1 MGKASPILE
10 NFNSGEMSP
19 LLGGRVGFDKYPNG
33 ASILENFIPTT
44 QGPNQR
50 RGGTRFVFPVKDSA
64 KKVLLVPFEYSV
76 TQAYMLEFGDYYVRF
91 YTWDAVTKVRGIL
104 ESSPGVPVEVSSP
117 YAEADLYNVDGTPR
131 LRYTQ
136 SGDFL
141 YLAHSSHQQR
151 IIKRVTTT
159 SFTIEAYEAKGG
171 PWKSLN
177 DTGITLAASAETGS
191 ITLTSSLALFQAGH
205 VGSLVY
211 IEAPIVDSVK
221 AWEVSKAITTGS
233 RRRSDGKTY
242 EALNSATTGTSKPV
256 HSEGALYDGDTGV
269 QWQYRDSGYGYARI
283 TARASS
289 TSATATVIDRLPST
303 AVVSTG
309 ATIKTISSISN
320 NGGNVRAVVTG
331 HGYTGTMSILLNIT
345 RSSSA
350 TGTTVYSAQ
359 HDATVVDANTI
370 DIDAVYATVLPQI
383 QIFTSV
389 GGSLSVTT
397 ETSVFVSGTTQQ
409 AGILNTRWALGE
421 WSSVEGWPSD
431 LAFFR
436 ERLWFGRGQTLW
448 GSVSA
453 DFTDYAPKTYGTV
466 TADMAITVTL
476 VSGKINTVQW
486 MAADK
491 DLVAGTAGGE
501 FAIGE
506 LTNGEP
512 LGPANKRSRLMSAF
526 GSRAIPPIKNVES
539 LLFIQRSGLKAR
551 ETFYDFGSDGYKSSD
566 TTVLA
571 EHITRTGVTQM
582 AFAPDPDQVVWSILA
597 DGSLIGF
604 TWNNEQ
610 SVRGWHRHPIGGSG
624 IVESIAVMP
633 AAEGD
638 RSELWMVV
646 KRTINGVTKRY
657 VEYMERPFRT
667 GDSQASQLYSD
678 SALTYTGTAAT
689 TISGLGHLEGQTV
702 SVLVNG
708 APHPNVVVTSGAITL
723 QIAATTAQIGLPCPA
738 RYRSMRLEAGAQDG
752 TSQGKTKRIHKCV
765 IRLLDTGGGKYG
777 PMNGGPMDSLLLRSS
792 TALMNQP
799 APLFSGD
806 KVVPWPDGYNTDAYV
821 GFEID
826 QPVNAVLVAVMPQ
839 INTSDAR

>member
-1 MGKASPILE
+1 MTKASPILE
-10 NFNSGEMSP
+10 NFNTGEMSP
-19 LLGGRVGFDKYPNG
+19 LLAGRVGFDKYPNG

-50 RGGTRFVFPVKDSA
+50 RAGTRYVYPVKDSD

-76 TQAYMLEFGDYYVRF
+76 TQAYMLEFGDFYVRF

-104 ESSPGVPVEVSSP
+104 LSGGVPVEVATP
-117 YAEADLYNVDGTPR
+117 YSVADLYNADGTPR
-131 LRYTQ
+131 LRYVQ

-141 YLAHSSHQQR
+141 YLTHSKYQQR
-151 IIKRVTTT
+151 ILKRLTAT
-159 SFTIEAYEAKGG
+159 SFTMTVYDFTGG
-171 PWKSLN
+171 PWMSLN
-177 DTGITLAASAETGS
+177 DTAATVYSNAETGS
-191 ITLTSSLALFQAGH
+191 VTLTANVDIFESGH
-205 VGSLVY
+205 VGSLFY
-211 IEAPIVDSVK
+211 LEARDTNSVP
-221 AWEVSKAITTGS
+221 AWEVGKAITAGA
-233 RRRSDGKTY
+233 RRRSDNKTY

-256 HSEGALYDGDTGV
+256 HTEGALIDGDSGV
-269 QWQYRDSGYGYARI
+269 QWQYRDAGYGYVRI
-283 TARASS
+283 TGYTNAR
-289 TSATATVIDRLPST
+289 TVTATVIDRLPSQ
-303 AVVSTG
+303 VVGSG
-309 ATIKTISSISN
+309 A
-320 NGGNVRAVVTG
+320 
-331 HGYTGTMSILLNIT
+331 
-345 RSSSA
+345 A
-350 TGTTVYSAQ
+350 TS
-359 HDATVVDANTI
+359 
-370 DIDAVYATVLPQI
+370 
-383 QIFTSV
+383 
-389 GGSLSVTT
+389 
-397 ETSVFVSGTTQQ
+397 
-409 AGILNTRWALGE
+409 RWAYGE
-421 WSSVEGWPSD
+421 WSTVEGWPSD
-431 LAFFR
+431 VAFFR
-436 ERLWFGRGQTLW
+436 ERLWFGRGQTVW

-453 DFTDYAPKTYGTV
+453 DFTDYAPKTYGQV

-476 VSGKINTVQW
+476 VSGKINDVQW

-551 ETFYDFGSDGYKSSD
+551 ETFFDFGSDGYKSSD

-571 EHITRTGVTQM
+571 EHITASGITQM
-582 AFAPDPDQVVWSILA
+582 AFAADPDQVVWCVRA
-597 DGSLIGF
+597 DGMLLGF

-638 RSELWMVV
+638 RSELWLVV
-646 KRTINGVTKRY
+646 RRTINGVTKRY
-657 VEYMERPFRT
+657 VEYLERQYRI
-667 GDSQASQLYSD
+667 GDSQASQFYVD
-678 SALTYTGTAAT
+678 SGLTYTGTATT

-738 RYRSMRLEAGAQDG
+738 RYRSMRLEAGSQDG

-765 IRLLDTGGGKYG
+765 LRLLYTGGGKYG
-777 PMNGGPMDSLLLRSS
+777 AMNGGPMDNLLLRSS
-792 TALMNQP
+792 TAAMNQP
-799 APLFSGD
+799 APLFTGD
-806 KVVPWPDGYNTDAYV
+806 KVVPWPDGYNTEAYV

-839 INTSDAR
+839 IVTQDAR

>member
-1 MGKASPILE
+1 MAKASPILE
-10 NFNSGEMSP
+10 NFNTGEMSP
-19 LLGGRVGFDKYPNG
+19 LLAGRVGFDKYPNG

-50 RGGTRFVFPVKDSA
+50 RAGTRFVFPVKDSA

-76 TQAYMLEFGDYYVRF
+76 TQAYMLEFGDFYVRF

-104 ESSPGVPVEVSSP
+104 ESSPGVPVEVVTP
-117 YAEADLYNVDGTPR
+117 YSEADLYNTDGSPR
-131 LRYTQ
+131 LRFTQ

-141 YLAHSSHQQR
+141 YLTHSSYQQR
-151 IIKRVTTT
+151 VLQRLTAT
-159 SFTIEAYEAKGG
+159 SFSMTLFEATGG

-177 DTGITLAASAETGS
+177 DTATTVYASAESGTGV
-191 ITLTSSLALFQAGH
+191 TLTASAGIFQAAH
-205 VGSLVY
+205 VGSLFY
-211 IEAPIVDSVK
+211 LESRDTNSVP
-221 AWEVSKAITTGS
+221 AWEVGKAITAGA
-233 RRRSDGKTY
+233 RRRSDSKNY

-256 HSEGALYDGDTGV
+256 HTEGAILDGDTGV
-269 QWQYRDSGYGYARI
+269 QWQYRDSGYGYVRI
-283 TARASS
+283 TGY
-289 TSATATVIDRLPST
+289 TNATTVTVTVVDRLPSQVVGSGLAT
-303 AVVSTG
+303 A
-309 ATIKTISSISN
+309 
-320 NGGNVRAVVTG
+320 
-331 HGYTGTMSILLNIT
+331 
-345 RSSSA
+345 
-350 TGTTVYSAQ
+350 
-359 HDATVVDANTI
+359 
-370 DIDAVYATVLPQI
+370 
-383 QIFTSV
+383 
-389 GGSLSVTT
+389 
-397 ETSVFVSGTTQQ
+397 
-409 AGILNTRWALGE
+409 RWAFGE

-436 ERLWFGRGQTLW
+436 ERLWFGRGRTLW

-453 DFTDYAPKTYGTV
+453 AFTDFEPKTFGTV
-466 TADMAITVTL
+466 TADMAITVSL
-476 VSGKINTVQW
+476 VSGRINDIQW
-486 MAADK
+486 LAADK

-506 LTNGEP
+506 LSNGDP
-512 LGPANKRSRLMSAF
+512 LGPANKRSRIMSTF
-526 GSRAIPPIKNVES
+526 GSRAIPPIKNTES
-539 LLFIQRSGLKAR
+539 LLFVQRSGLKAR

-571 EHITRTGVTQM
+571 EHITASGITQM
-582 AFAPDPDQVVWSILA
+582 AFAADPDQVVWCIRA
-597 DGSLIGF
+597 DGTLLGF

-610 SVRGWHRHPIGGSG
+610 AVRGWHRHPMGGSG
-624 IVESIAVMP
+624 VVESIAVMP

-638 RSELWMVV
+638 RSELWLVV

-657 VEYMERPFRT
+657 VEYLERPYRI
-667 GDSQASQLYSD
+667 GDTQASQFYVD
-678 SALTYTGTAAT
+678 CGLTYTGTAAT

-765 IRLLDTGGGKYG
+765 LRLLYTGGGKYG
-777 PMNGGPMDSLLLRSS
+777 AMNGGPMDYLLLRSS
-792 TALMNQP
+792 TAAMDQP
-799 APLFSGD
+799 APLFTGD
-806 KVVPWPDGYNTDAYV
+806 KVVPWPDGYNTEAYV

-839 INTSDAR
+839 IVTQDAR

>member
-1 MGKASPILE
+1 MAKASPILE
-10 NFNSGEMSP
+10 NFNTGEMSP
-19 LLGGRVGFDKYPNG
+19 LLAGRVGYEKYPNG

-50 RGGTRFVFPVKDSA
+50 RAGTRYVYPVKDSA
-64 KKVLLVPFEYSV
+64 KKVLLIPFEYSV
-76 TQAYMLEFGDYYVRF
+76 TQAYMLEFGDFYVRF

-104 ESSPGVPVEVSSP
+104 MSGGSPVEVVTP
-117 YAEADLYNVDGTPR
+117 YSVADLFNADGSPR
-131 LRYTQ
+131 LRYVQ

-141 YLAHSSHQQR
+141 YLTHSKYQQR
-151 IIKRVTTT
+151 ILKRLSAT
-159 SFTIEAYEAKGG
+159 SFTMTVYEFTGG
-171 PWKSLN
+171 PWMPLN
-177 DTGITLAASAETGS
+177 DTAATVYSSAETGTVT
-191 ITLTSSLALFQAGH
+191 ITSNVDLFEAGH
-205 VGSLVY
+205 VGSLFY
-211 IEAPIVDSVK
+211 MEARDTNSVP
-221 AWEVSKAITTGS
+221 AWEVGKAITAGA
-233 RRRSDGKTY
+233 RRRSDNKTY

-256 HSEGALYDGDTGV
+256 HTEGALIDGDSGV
-269 QWQYRDSGYGYARI
+269 QWQYRDAGYGYVRI
-283 TARASS
+283 TGYTNARNV
-289 TSATATVIDRLPST
+289 TATVIDRLPSQ
-303 AVVSTG
+303 VVGSG
-309 ATIKTISSISN
+309 A
-320 NGGNVRAVVTG
+320 
-331 HGYTGTMSILLNIT
+331 
-345 RSSSA
+345 A
-350 TGTTVYSAQ
+350 T
-359 HDATVVDANTI
+359 
-370 DIDAVYATVLPQI
+370 
-383 QIFTSV
+383 
-389 GGSLSVTT
+389 
-397 ETSVFVSGTTQQ
+397 
-409 AGILNTRWALGE
+409 TRWSYGE

-431 LAFFR
+431 VSFFR
-436 ERLWFGRGQTLW
+436 ERLWFGRRQTVW

-453 DFTDYAPKTYGTV
+453 DFTDFAPKTYGQV

-476 VSGKINTVQW
+476 VSGKINDVQW

-512 LGPANKRSRLMSAF
+512 LGPANKRSRLISAF
-526 GSRAIPPIKNVES
+526 GSRGIPPIKNVES

-551 ETFYDFGSDGYKSSD
+551 ETFFDFGSDGYKSSD

-571 EHITRTGVTQM
+571 EHITASGITQM
-582 AFAPDPDQVVWSILA
+582 AFAADPDQVVWCIRA
-597 DGSLIGF
+597 DGTLLGF

-610 SVRGWHRHPIGGSG
+610 QVRGWHRHPIGGSG

-646 KRTINGVTKRY
+646 RRTINGVTKRY
-657 VEYMERPFRT
+657 VEYLERQYRI
-667 GDSQASQLYSD
+667 GDSQASQFYVD
-678 SALTYTGTAAT
+678 SGLTYTGTATT
-689 TISGLGHLEGQTV
+689 TISGLSHLEGQTV

-723 QIAATTAQIGLPCPA
+723 QIAATTAQVGLPCPA

-765 IRLLDTGGGKYG
+765 LRLLYTGGGKYG
-777 PMNGGPMDSLLLRSS
+777 ALNGGPMDNLLLRSS
-792 TALMNQP
+792 AAAMNQP
-799 APLFSGD
+799 APLFTGD

-839 INTSDAR
+839 VITSDAR

>member
-1 MGKASPILE
+1 MAKASPILE
-10 NFNSGEMSP
+10 NFNTGEMSP
-19 LLGGRVGFDKYPNG
+19 LLSGRVGFDKYPNG

-50 RGGTRFVFPVKDSA
+50 RAGTRYVYPVKDSA

-91 YTWDAVTKVRGIL
+91 YTWDASTKVRGIL
-104 ESSPGVPVEVSSP
+104 TSGGSPVEVVTP
-117 YAEADLYNVDGTPR
+117 YSVGDLYNVDGTPR
-131 LRYTQ
+131 LRFIQ

-141 YLAHSSHQQR
+141 YLAHSLYQQR
-151 IIKRVTTT
+151 VLKRLSAT
-159 SFTIEAYEAKGG
+159 SFAMSLYEVAGG
-171 PWKSLN
+171 PWMPLN
-177 DTGITLAASAETGS
+177 DTAVTVYASAETGS
-191 ITLTSSLALFQAGH
+191 VTLTSSVPIYEAGH
-205 VGSLVY
+205 VGSLFY
-211 IEAPIVDSVK
+211 MEARDVNTVP
-221 AWEVSKAITTGS
+221 AWEVGKAISTGA

-256 HSEGALYDGDTGV
+256 HTEGALIDGDAGV
-269 QWQYRDSGYGYARI
+269 QWLYRDAGYGYARI
-283 TARASS
+283 TGFTNTS
-289 TSATATVIDRLPST
+289 TVTATVIDRLPSQ
-303 AVVSTG
+303 VVGSG
-309 ATIKTISSISN
+309 A
-320 NGGNVRAVVTG
+320 
-331 HGYTGTMSILLNIT
+331 
-345 RSSSA
+345 A
-350 TGTTVYSAQ
+350 T
-359 HDATVVDANTI
+359 
-370 DIDAVYATVLPQI
+370 
-383 QIFTSV
+383 
-389 GGSLSVTT
+389 
-397 ETSVFVSGTTQQ
+397 
-409 AGILNTRWALGE
+409 TRWAYGE
-421 WSSVEGWPSD
+421 WSTVEGWPSD
-431 LAFFR
+431 VAFFR

-453 DFTDYAPKTYGTV
+453 DFTDYAPKTYGQV

-476 VSGKINTVQW
+476 VSGKINDVQW
-486 MAADK
+486 LSTDR

-501 FAIGE
+501 FAVGE

-512 LGPANKRSRLMSAF
+512 LGPANKRSRVMSSF

-571 EHITRTGVTQM
+571 EHITASGITQM
-582 AFAPDPDQVVWSILA
+582 AFAPDPDQVVWSIRA
-597 DGSLIGF
+597 DGALLGF

-610 SVRGWHRHPIGGSG
+610 AVRGWHRHPIGGSG

-646 KRTINGVTKRY
+646 KRTIDGVTKRY
-657 VEYMERPFRT
+657 VEYLERPYRL
-667 GDSQASQLYSD
+667 GDAQSSQFYVD
-678 SALTYTGTAAT
+678 SGLTYSGTATT
-689 TISGLGHLEGQTV
+689 TITGLGHLEGQTV

-723 QIAATTAQIGLPCPA
+723 QIAATVAQVGLPCPA
-738 RYRSMRLEAGAQDG
+738 RYRSMRLEAGSQDG

-765 IRLLDTGGGKYG
+765 LRLLYTGGGKYG
-777 PMNGGPMDSLLLRSS
+777 ALNGGPMDYLLLRSS
-792 TALMNQP
+792 TARMDQP
-799 APLFSGD
+799 APLFTGD

-826 QPVNAVLVAVMPQ
+826 QPVNAILVAVMPQ
-839 INTSDAR
+839 IVTNDSR

>member
-1 MGKASPILE
+1 MTKASPILE
-10 NFNSGEMSP
+10 NFNTGEMSP
-19 LLGGRVGFDKYPNG
+19 LLAGRVGFDKYPNG

-50 RGGTRFVFPVKDSA
+50 RAGTRYVYPVKDSA

-104 ESSPGVPVEVSSP
+104 LSAGVPVEVATP
-117 YAEADLYNVDGTPR
+117 YSEADLYNLDGSPR
-131 LRYTQ
+131 LRFVQ

-141 YLAHSSHQQR
+141 YLTHSKYQQR
-151 IIKRVTTT
+151 ILKRLSAT
-159 SFTIEAYEAKGG
+159 SFTMAVYDFTGG
-171 PWKSLN
+171 PWMSLN
-177 DTGITLAASAETGS
+177 DTSATVYSSAETGS
-191 ITLTSSLALFQAGH
+191 VTLTANVDIFETGH
-205 VGSLVY
+205 VGSLFY
-211 IEAPIVDSVK
+211 LEARDTNSVP
-221 AWEVSKAITTGS
+221 AWEVGKAISAGA
-233 RRRSDGKTY
+233 RRRSDSKTY

-256 HSEGALYDGDTGV
+256 HTEGALIDGDAGV
-269 QWQYRDSGYGYARI
+269 QWQYRDAGYGYVRI
-283 TARASS
+283 TGYTNARSV
-289 TSATATVIDRLPST
+289 TADVIDRLPSQ
-303 AVVSTG
+303 VVGSG
-309 ATIKTISSISN
+309 A
-320 NGGNVRAVVTG
+320 
-331 HGYTGTMSILLNIT
+331 
-345 RSSSA
+345 A
-350 TGTTVYSAQ
+350 T
-359 HDATVVDANTI
+359 
-370 DIDAVYATVLPQI
+370 
-383 QIFTSV
+383 
-389 GGSLSVTT
+389 
-397 ETSVFVSGTTQQ
+397 
-409 AGILNTRWALGE
+409 TRWSYGE

-431 LAFFR
+431 VAFFR
-436 ERLWFGRGQTLW
+436 ERLWFGRGQTVW

-453 DFTDYAPKTYGTV
+453 DFTDYAPKTYGQV

-476 VSGKINTVQW
+476 VSGKINDVQW

-512 LGPANKRSRLMSAF
+512 LGPANKRSRLISAF
-526 GSRAIPPIKNVES
+526 GSRGIPPIKNVES

-551 ETFYDFGSDGYKSSD
+551 ETFFDFGSDGYKSSD

-571 EHITRTGVTQM
+571 EHITASGITQM
-582 AFAPDPDQVVWSILA
+582 AFAADPDQVVWCIRA
-597 DGSLIGF
+597 DGALLGF

-624 IVESIAVMP
+624 VVESIAVMP

-638 RSELWMVV
+638 RSELWLVV

-657 VEYMERPFRT
+657 VEYLERPYRI
-667 GDSQASQLYSD
+667 GDTQASQFYVD
-678 SALTYTGTAAT
+678 CGLTYTGTAAT

-723 QIAATTAQIGLPCPA
+723 QISATTAQIGLPCPA

-765 IRLLDTGGGKYG
+765 LRLLYTGGGKYG
-777 PMNGGPMDSLLLRSS
+777 AMNGGPMDNLLLRSS
-792 TALMNQP
+792 TAAMDQP
-799 APLFSGD
+799 APLFTGD
-806 KVVPWPDGYNTDAYV
+806 KVVPWPDGYNTEAYV

-839 INTSDAR
+839 IVTQDAR

>member
-1 MGKASPILE
+1 MKASPILE
-10 NFNSGEMSP
+10 NFNTGEMSP
-19 LLGGRVGFDKYPNG
+19 LLAGRVGFDKYPNG

-50 RGGTRFVFPVKDSA
+50 RAGTRYVYPVKDSA

-91 YTWDAVTKVRGIL
+91 YTWDASTKVRGIL
-104 ESSPGVPVEVSSP
+104 TSGGSPVEVVTP
-117 YAEADLYNVDGTPR
+117 YSVGDLYNVDGTPR
-131 LRYTQ
+131 LRFIQ

-141 YLAHSSHQQR
+141 YLAHSLYQQR
-151 IIKRVTTT
+151 VLKRLSAT
-159 SFTIEAYEAKGG
+159 SFAMSLYEVTGG
-171 PWKSLN
+171 PWMPLN
-177 DTGITLAASAETGS
+177 DTAVTVYASAETGS
-191 ITLTSSLALFQAGH
+191 VTVVSSVPIYEAGH
-205 VGSLVY
+205 VGSLFY
-211 IEAPIVDSVK
+211 MEARDVNAVP
-221 AWEVSKAITTGS
+221 AWEVGKSITAGA

-256 HSEGALYDGDTGV
+256 HTEGALIDGDAGV
-269 QWQYRDSGYGYARI
+269 QWQYRDAGYGYVRI
-283 TARASS
+283 TAFTNTS
-289 TSATATVIDRLPST
+289 TVTATVIDRLPSQ
-303 AVVSTG
+303 VVGSG
-309 ATIKTISSISN
+309 A
-320 NGGNVRAVVTG
+320 
-331 HGYTGTMSILLNIT
+331 
-345 RSSSA
+345 A
-350 TGTTVYSAQ
+350 T
-359 HDATVVDANTI
+359 
-370 DIDAVYATVLPQI
+370 
-383 QIFTSV
+383 
-389 GGSLSVTT
+389 
-397 ETSVFVSGTTQQ
+397 
-409 AGILNTRWALGE
+409 TRWAYGE
-421 WSSVEGWPSD
+421 WSTVEGWPSD
-431 LAFFR
+431 VAFFR

-453 DFTDYAPKTYGTV
+453 DFTDYAPKTYGQV

-476 VSGKINTVQW
+476 VSGKINDVQW
-486 MAADK
+486 LSTDR

-501 FAIGE
+501 FAVGE

-512 LGPANKRSRLMSAF
+512 LGPANKRSRVLSSF

-571 EHITRTGVTQM
+571 EHITASGITQM
-582 AFAPDPDQVVWSILA
+582 AFAPDPDQVVWSIRA
-597 DGSLIGF
+597 DGTLLGF

-610 SVRGWHRHPIGGSG
+610 AVRGWHRHPIGGSG

-638 RSELWMVV
+638 RSELWLVV

-657 VEYMERPFRT
+657 VEYLERPYRL
-667 GDSQASQLYSD
+667 GDAQASQFYVD
-678 SALTYTGTAAT
+678 SGLTYTGTATT
-689 TISGLGHLEGQTV
+689 TISGLTHLEGQTV

-723 QIAATTAQIGLPCPA
+723 QIEATTAQIGLPCPA
-738 RYRSMRLEAGAQDG
+738 RYRSMRLEAGSQDG

-765 IRLLDTGGGKYG
+765 LRLLYTGGGKYG
-777 PMNGGPMDSLLLRSS
+777 ALNGGPMDYLLLRSS
-792 TALMNQP
+792 TARMDQP
-799 APLFSGD
+799 APLFTGD

-826 QPVNAVLVAVMPQ
+826 QPVNAILVAVMPQ
-839 INTSDAR
+839 IVTNDSR

>member
-1 MGKASPILE
+1 MAKASPILE
-10 NFNSGEMSP
+10 NFNTGEMSP
-19 LLGGRVGFDKYPNG
+19 LLAGRVGFDKYPNG

-50 RGGTRFVFPVKDSA
+50 RAGTRFVFPVKDSA

-76 TQAYMLEFGDYYVRF
+76 TQAYMLEFGDFYVRF

-104 ESSPGVPVEVSSP
+104 ESSPGVPVEVVTP
-117 YAEADLYNVDGTPR
+117 YSEADLYNTDGTPR
-131 LRYTQ
+131 LRFTQ

-141 YLAHSSHQQR
+141 YLAHSKYQQR
-151 IIKRVTTT
+151 ALQRLTAT
-159 SFTIEAYEAKGG
+159 SFSLTLFEATGG

-177 DTGITLAASAETGS
+177 DTATTVYASGETGLV
-191 ITLTSSLALFQAGH
+191 TLVASSGIFQAAH
-205 VGSLVY
+205 VGSLFY
-211 IEAPIVDSVK
+211 LEARDTNSVP
-221 AWEVSKAITTGS
+221 AWEVGKAITAGA
-233 RRRSDGKTY
+233 RRRSDNKTY

-256 HSEGALYDGDTGV
+256 HTEGAILDGDTGV
-269 QWQYRDSGYGYARI
+269 QWQYRDSGYGYVRVAGFTNSTTV
-283 TARASS
+283 TAN
-289 TSATATVIDRLPST
+289 VIDRLPSQ
-303 AVVSTG
+303 VVGSG
-309 ATIKTISSISN
+309 LATS
-320 NGGNVRAVVTG
+320 
-331 HGYTGTMSILLNIT
+331 
-345 RSSSA
+345 
-350 TGTTVYSAQ
+350 
-359 HDATVVDANTI
+359 
-370 DIDAVYATVLPQI
+370 
-383 QIFTSV
+383 
-389 GGSLSVTT
+389 
-397 ETSVFVSGTTQQ
+397 
-409 AGILNTRWALGE
+409 RWAFGE

-436 ERLWFGRGQTLW
+436 ERLWFGRGRTVW

-453 DFTDYAPKTYGTV
+453 AFTEFDPKTYGTV
-466 TADMAITVTL
+466 TADMAITVPL
-476 VSGKINTVQW
+476 VSGRINDIQW
-486 MAADK
+486 LAADK

-506 LTNGEP
+506 LSNGDP
-512 LGPANKRSRLMSAF
+512 LGPANKRSRIMSTF

-539 LLFIQRSGLKAR
+539 LLFVQRSGLKAR
-551 ETFYDFGSDGYKSSD
+551 ETFYDFASDGYKSSD

-571 EHITRTGVTQM
+571 EHITASGITQM
-582 AFAPDPDQVVWSILA
+582 AFAADPDQVVWCIRT
-597 DGSLIGF
+597 DGALLGF

-610 SVRGWHRHPIGGSG
+610 AVRGWHRHPIGGSG
-624 IVESIAVMP
+624 IVESVAVMP

-657 VEYMERPFRT
+657 VEYLERPYRI
-667 GDSQASQLYSD
+667 GDSQASQFYVD
-678 SALTYTGTAAT
+678 SGLTYTGTAAT

-765 IRLLDTGGGKYG
+765 LRLLYTGGGKYG
-777 PMNGGPMDSLLLRSS
+777 AMNGGPMDYLLLRSS
-792 TALMNQP
+792 TAAMNQP
-799 APLFSGD
+799 APLFTGD
-806 KVVPWPDGYNTDAYV
+806 KVVPWPDGYNTEAYV

-839 INTSDAR
+839 IVTQDAR

>member
-1 MGKASPILE
+1 MAKASPILE
-10 NFNSGEMSP
+10 NFNTGEMSP
-19 LLGGRVGFDKYPNG
+19 LLAGRVGFDKYPNG

-50 RGGTRFVFPVKDSA
+50 RAGTRFVFPVKDSA
-64 KKVLLVPFEYSV
+64 KKVLLIPFEYSV
-76 TQAYMLEFGDYYVRF
+76 TQAYMLEFGDFYVRF

-104 ESSPGVPVEVSSP
+104 ESSPGVPVEVATP
-117 YAEADLYNVDGTPR
+117 YSEADLYNADGSPR
-131 LRYTQ
+131 LRFTQ

-141 YLAHSSHQQR
+141 YLAHSKYQQR
-151 IIKRVTTT
+151 ALQRLTAT
-159 SFTIEAYEAKGG
+159 SFSLTLFEATGG

-177 DTGITLAASAETGS
+177 DTATTVYASGETGLV
-191 ITLTSSLALFQAGH
+191 TLVASSGIFQAAH
-205 VGSLVY
+205 VGSLFY
-211 IEAPIVDSVK
+211 LEARDTNSVP
-221 AWEVSKAITTGS
+221 AWEVGKVITAGA
-233 RRRSDGKTY
+233 RRRSDNKTY

-256 HSEGALYDGDTGV
+256 HTEGAILDGDTGV
-269 QWQYRDSGYGYARI
+269 QWQYRDAGYGYVRI
-283 TARASS
+283 AGFTNSTTVTAN
-289 TSATATVIDRLPST
+289 VIDRLPSQ
-303 AVVSTG
+303 VVGSG
-309 ATIKTISSISN
+309 LATS
-320 NGGNVRAVVTG
+320 
-331 HGYTGTMSILLNIT
+331 
-345 RSSSA
+345 
-350 TGTTVYSAQ
+350 
-359 HDATVVDANTI
+359 
-370 DIDAVYATVLPQI
+370 
-383 QIFTSV
+383 
-389 GGSLSVTT
+389 
-397 ETSVFVSGTTQQ
+397 
-409 AGILNTRWALGE
+409 RWAFGE

-436 ERLWFGRGQTLW
+436 ERLWFGRGRTVW

-453 DFTDYAPKTYGTV
+453 AFTEFDPKTYGTV
-466 TADMAITVTL
+466 TADMAITVPL
-476 VSGKINTVQW
+476 VSGRINDIQW
-486 MAADK
+486 LAADK

-506 LTNGEP
+506 LSNGDP
-512 LGPANKRSRLMSAF
+512 LGPANKRSRIMSTF

-539 LLFIQRSGLKAR
+539 LLFVQRSGLKAR
-551 ETFYDFGSDGYKSSD
+551 ETFYDFASDGYKSSD

-571 EHITRTGVTQM
+571 EHITASGITQM
-582 AFAPDPDQVVWSILA
+582 AFAADPDQVVWCIRT
-597 DGSLIGF
+597 DGALLGF

-610 SVRGWHRHPIGGSG
+610 AVRGWHRHPIGGSG
-624 IVESIAVMP
+624 IVESVAVMP

-657 VEYMERPFRT
+657 VEYLERPYRI
-667 GDSQASQLYSD
+667 GDSQASQFYVD
-678 SALTYTGTAAT
+678 SGLTYTGTAAT

-765 IRLLDTGGGKYG
+765 LRLLYTGGGKYG
-777 PMNGGPMDSLLLRSS
+777 AMNGGPMDNLLLRSS
-792 TALMNQP
+792 TAAMNQP
-799 APLFSGD
+799 APLFTGD
-806 KVVPWPDGYNTDAYV
+806 KVVPWPDGYNTEAYV

-839 INTSDAR
+839 IVTQDAR

>member
-1 MGKASPILE
+1 MAKASPILE
-10 NFNSGEMSP
+10 NFNTGEMSP
-19 LLGGRVGFDKYPNG
+19 LLAGRVGFEKYPNG

-50 RGGTRFVFPVKDSA
+50 RAGTRYVYPVKDSA

-76 TQAYMLEFGDYYVRF
+76 TQAYMLEFGDFYVRF

-104 ESSPGVPVEVSSP
+104 TSGGVPVEVATP
-117 YAEADLYNVDGTPR
+117 YSEADLYNADGSPR
-131 LRYTQ
+131 LRYIQ

-141 YLAHSSHQQR
+141 YLAHSKYQQR
-151 IIKRVTTT
+151 ILKRLTAT
-159 SFTIEAYEAKGG
+159 SFSMTLYEVAGG

-177 DTGITLAASAETGS
+177 DTATTVYASAETGS
-191 ITLTSSLALFQAGH
+191 VTLTASAAIFQAAH
-205 VGSLVY
+205 VGSLFY
-211 IEAPIVDSVK
+211 LESRDLNAIS
-221 AWEVSKAITTGS
+221 AWEVGHTVAAGE
-233 RRRSDGKTY
+233 RARSDGKTY
-242 EALNSATTGTSKPV
+242 EALNASKTGTSKPV
-256 HSEGALYDGDTGV
+256 HTEGALFDGNPTAV
-269 QWQYRDSGYGYARI
+269 QWQYRDAGYGYVRI
-283 TARASS
+283 TAFTNS
-289 TSATATVIDRLPST
+289 TTVTGTVIDRLPSQ
-303 AVVSTG
+303 VVGSG
-309 ATIKTISSISN
+309 LAT
-320 NGGNVRAVVTG
+320 
-331 HGYTGTMSILLNIT
+331 
-345 RSSSA
+345 
-350 TGTTVYSAQ
+350 
-359 HDATVVDANTI
+359 
-370 DIDAVYATVLPQI
+370 
-383 QIFTSV
+383 
-389 GGSLSVTT
+389 
-397 ETSVFVSGTTQQ
+397 
-409 AGILNTRWALGE
+409 TRWAYGE

-431 LAFFR
+431 VAFFR

-453 DFTDYAPKTYGTV
+453 DFTDFAPRTYGQV

-476 VSGKINTVQW
+476 VSGKINDVQW
-486 MAADK
+486 MATDR

-512 LGPANKRSRLMSAF
+512 LGPGNKRSRVLSTF

-539 LLFIQRSGLKAR
+539 LLFVQRSGLKAR
-551 ETFYDFGSDGYKSSD
+551 ETFYDFGSDGYKSTD

-571 EHITRTGVTQM
+571 EHITASGITQM
-582 AFAPDPDQVVWSILA
+582 AFAPDPDQVVWCILA
-597 DGSLIGF
+597 NGTLLGF

-638 RSELWMVV
+638 RSELWLVV
-646 KRTINGVTKRY
+646 RRTINGVTKRY
-657 VEYMERPFRT
+657 VEYLERPYRI
-667 GDSQASQLYSD
+667 GDAQSSQFYVD
-678 SALTYTGTAAT
+678 SGLTYTGAATT
-689 TISGLGHLEGQTV
+689 TISGLSHLEGQTV

-708 APHPNVVVTSGAITL
+708 APHPNVVVTSGAIAL
-723 QIAATTAQIGLPCPA
+723 QLPATVAQVGLPCPA

-765 IRLLDTGGGKYG
+765 LRLLYTGGGKYG
-777 PMNGGPMDSLLLRSS
+777 ALNGGPMDYLLLRSS
-792 TALMNQP
+792 TALMDQP
-799 APLFSGD
+799 APLFTGD

-839 INTSDAR
+839 IMTNDAR

>member
-1 MGKASPILE
+1 MAKASPILE
-10 NFNSGEMSP
+10 NFNTGEMSP
-19 LLGGRVGFDKYPNG
+19 LLAGRVGFDKYPNG

-50 RGGTRFVFPVKDSA
+50 RAGTRFVFPVKDSA

-76 TQAYMLEFGDYYVRF
+76 TQAYMLEFGDFYVRF

-104 ESSPGVPVEVSSP
+104 ESSPGVPVEVVTP
-117 YAEADLYNVDGTPR
+117 YSEADLYNTDGTPR
-131 LRYTQ
+131 LRFTQ

-141 YLAHSSHQQR
+141 YLAHSKYQQR
-151 IIKRVTTT
+151 ALQRLTAT
-159 SFTIEAYEAKGG
+159 SFSLTLFEATGG

-177 DTGITLAASAETGS
+177 DTATTVYASGETGLV
-191 ITLTSSLALFQAGH
+191 TLVASSGIFQAAH
-205 VGSLVY
+205 VGSLFY
-211 IEAPIVDSVK
+211 LEARDTNSVP
-221 AWEVSKAITTGS
+221 AWEVGKAITAGA
-233 RRRSDGKTY
+233 RRRSDNKTY

-256 HSEGALYDGDTGV
+256 HTEGAILDGDTGV
-269 QWQYRDSGYGYARI
+269 QWQYRDAGYGYVRVAGFTNSTTV
-283 TARASS
+283 TAN
-289 TSATATVIDRLPST
+289 VIDRLPSQ
-303 AVVSTG
+303 VVGSG
-309 ATIKTISSISN
+309 LATS
-320 NGGNVRAVVTG
+320 
-331 HGYTGTMSILLNIT
+331 
-345 RSSSA
+345 
-350 TGTTVYSAQ
+350 
-359 HDATVVDANTI
+359 
-370 DIDAVYATVLPQI
+370 
-383 QIFTSV
+383 
-389 GGSLSVTT
+389 
-397 ETSVFVSGTTQQ
+397 
-409 AGILNTRWALGE
+409 RWAFGE

-436 ERLWFGRGQTLW
+436 ERLWFGRGRTVW

-453 DFTDYAPKTYGTV
+453 AFTEFDPKTYGTV
-466 TADMAITVTL
+466 TADMAITVPL
-476 VSGKINTVQW
+476 VSGRINDIQW
-486 MAADK
+486 LAADK

-506 LTNGEP
+506 LSNGDP
-512 LGPANKRSRLMSAF
+512 LGPANKRSRIMSTF

-539 LLFIQRSGLKAR
+539 LLFVQRSGLKAR
-551 ETFYDFGSDGYKSSD
+551 ETFYDFASDGYKSSD

-571 EHITRTGVTQM
+571 EHITASGITQM
-582 AFAPDPDQVVWSILA
+582 AFAADPDQVVWCIRT
-597 DGSLIGF
+597 DGALLGF

-610 SVRGWHRHPIGGSG
+610 AVRGWHRHPIGGSG
-624 IVESIAVMP
+624 IVESVAVMP

-657 VEYMERPFRT
+657 VEYLERPYRI
-667 GDSQASQLYSD
+667 GDSQASQFYVD
-678 SALTYTGTAAT
+678 SGLTYTGTAAT

-765 IRLLDTGGGKYG
+765 LRLLYTGGGKYG
-777 PMNGGPMDSLLLRSS
+777 AMNGGPMDYLLLRSS
-792 TALMNQP
+792 TAAMNQP
-799 APLFSGD
+799 APLFTGD
-806 KVVPWPDGYNTDAYV
+806 KVVPWPDGYNTEAYV

-839 INTSDAR
+839 IVTQDAR

>member
-1 MGKASPILE
+1 MAKASPILE
-10 NFNSGEMSP
+10 NFNTGEMSP
-19 LLGGRVGFDKYPNG
+19 LLSGRVGFDKYPNG

-50 RGGTRFVFPVKDSA
+50 RAGTRYVYPVKDSA

-104 ESSPGVPVEVSSP
+104 TSGGSPVEVVTP
-117 YAEADLYNVDGTPR
+117 YSVGDLYNVDGTPR
-131 LRYTQ
+131 LRFIQ

-141 YLAHSSHQQR
+141 YLAHSLYQQR
-151 IIKRVTTT
+151 VLKRLSAT
-159 SFTIEAYEAKGG
+159 SFAMSLYEVAGG
-171 PWKSLN
+171 PWMPLN
-177 DTGITLAASAETGS
+177 DTAVTVYASAETGS
-191 ITLTSSLALFQAGH
+191 VTLTSSVPIYEAGH
-205 VGSLVY
+205 VGSLFY
-211 IEAPIVDSVK
+211 MEARDVNTVP
-221 AWEVSKAITTGS
+221 AWEVGKAISTGA

-256 HSEGALYDGDTGV
+256 HTEGALIDGDAGV
-269 QWQYRDSGYGYARI
+269 QWLYRDAGYGYARI
-283 TARASS
+283 TGFTNTS
-289 TSATATVIDRLPST
+289 TVTATVIDRLPSQ
-303 AVVSTG
+303 VVGSGAST
-309 ATIKTISSISN
+309 
-320 NGGNVRAVVTG
+320 
-331 HGYTGTMSILLNIT
+331 
-345 RSSSA
+345 
-350 TGTTVYSAQ
+350 
-359 HDATVVDANTI
+359 
-370 DIDAVYATVLPQI
+370 
-383 QIFTSV
+383 
-389 GGSLSVTT
+389 
-397 ETSVFVSGTTQQ
+397 
-409 AGILNTRWALGE
+409 TRWAYGE
-421 WSSVEGWPSD
+421 WSTVEGWPSD
-431 LAFFR
+431 VAFFR

-453 DFTDYAPKTYGTV
+453 DFMDYAPKTYGQV

-476 VSGKINTVQW
+476 VSGKINDVQW
-486 MAADK
+486 LSTDR

-501 FAIGE
+501 FAVGE

-512 LGPANKRSRLMSAF
+512 LGPANKRSRVMSSF

-571 EHITRTGVTQM
+571 EHITASGITQM
-582 AFAPDPDQVVWSILA
+582 AFAPDPDQVVWSIRA
-597 DGSLIGF
+597 DGALLGF

-610 SVRGWHRHPIGGSG
+610 AVRGWHRHPIGGSG

-657 VEYMERPFRT
+657 VEYLERPYRL
-667 GDSQASQLYSD
+667 GDAQSSQFYVD
-678 SALTYTGTAAT
+678 SGLTYSGTATT
-689 TISGLGHLEGQTV
+689 TITGLGHLEGQTV

-723 QIAATTAQIGLPCPA
+723 QIAATVAQVGLPCPA
-738 RYRSMRLEAGAQDG
+738 RYRSMRLEAGSQDG

-765 IRLLDTGGGKYG
+765 LRLLYTGGGKYG
-777 PMNGGPMDSLLLRSS
+777 ALNGGPMDYLLLRSS
-792 TALMNQP
+792 TARMDQP
-799 APLFSGD
+799 APLFTGD

-826 QPVNAVLVAVMPQ
+826 QPVNAILVAVMPQ
-839 INTSDAR
+839 IVTNDSR